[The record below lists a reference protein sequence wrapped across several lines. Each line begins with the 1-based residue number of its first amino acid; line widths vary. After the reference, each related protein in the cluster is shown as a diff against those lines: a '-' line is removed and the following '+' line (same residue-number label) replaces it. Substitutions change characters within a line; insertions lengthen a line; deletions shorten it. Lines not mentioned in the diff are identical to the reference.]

1 MERGLGKP
9 TCHTQWNGSFMV
21 LFIEDQLVRRVSLR
35 DIQLYLKI
43 YIMCSN
49 GISACDPSIKC
60 EV

>member
-1 MERGLGKP
+1 
-9 TCHTQWNGSFMV
+9 MV